1 MAKNW
6 TAAEAAKV
14 IVEGTDIEAIADIG
28 RRFPVISNKL
38 ARCNSA
44 VVEVMATLPEY
55 ITIRKMEAAF
65 KNSSD
70 DDEEVEVETEA
81 PKKKEKKAKK
91 EEKPAK
97 KAPKKEEK
105 KKKPVVVDDD
115 DDDDDFDLD
124 DDDED

>member
-14 IVEGTDIEAIADIG
+14 IVEGTNIEAIADIG

-55 ITIRKMEAAF
+55 ITIRKLEAAF

-70 DDEEVEVETEA
+70 DEEEIEVEIEA
-81 PKKKEKKAKK
+81 PKKKKAKK
-91 EEKPAK
+91 EEKKIEK
-97 KAPKKEEK
+97 KAPKKE
-105 KKKPVVVDDD
+105 KKKPVVVEDD

>member
-44 VVEVMATLPEY
+44 VVEVMSTLPEY
-55 ITIRKMEAAF
+55 ITIRKLEAAF

-70 DDEEVEVETEA
+70 DEEEIEVEIEA

-97 KAPKKEEK
+97 KSPKKEE

>member
-55 ITIRKMEAAF
+55 ITIRKLEAAF

-70 DDEEVEVETEA
+70 DEEEVEVETEA
-81 PKKKEKKAKK
+81 PKKKEKKA
-91 EEKPAK
+91 
-97 KAPKKEEK
+97 KKEEK

>member
-44 VVEVMATLPEY
+44 VVEVMAALPEY
-55 ITIRKMEAAF
+55 ITIRKLEAAF

-70 DDEEVEVETEA
+70 DEEEIEVETEA
-81 PKKKEKKAKK
+81 PKKKAKK

-97 KAPKKEEK
+97 KSPKKEEK

>member
-44 VVEVMATLPEY
+44 VVDVMATLPEY
-55 ITIRKMEAAF
+55 ITIRKLEAAF
-65 KNSSD
+65 KNSSED
-70 DDEEVEVETEA
+70 EEEVEVEIEA
-81 PKKKEKKAKK
+81 PKKEKKAKK

-97 KAPKKEEK
+97 KAKKEEK

>member
-38 ARCNSA
+38 ARCNPA
-44 VVEVMATLPEY
+44 VVKVMAALPEY
-55 ITIRKMEAAF
+55 ITIRKLEAAF
-65 KNSSD
+65 KNSSED
-70 DDEEVEVETEA
+70 EEEVEVEIEA
-81 PKKKEKKAKK
+81 PKKEKKAKK

-115 DDDDDFDLD
+115 DDDFDLD

>member
-55 ITIRKMEAAF
+55 ITIRKLEAAF

-70 DDEEVEVETEA
+70 DEEEIEVETEA
-81 PKKKEKKAKK
+81 PKKKAKK
-91 EEKPAK
+91 KEKPAK

-115 DDDDDFDLD
+115 DDDDFDLD

>member
-55 ITIRKMEAAF
+55 ITIRKLEAAF
-65 KNSSD
+65 KNSSE
-70 DDEEVEVETEA
+70 DEEEIEVETEA

-91 EEKPAK
+91 EEQI
-97 KAPKKEEK
+97 
-105 KKKPVVVDDD
+105 KKPVVIDDD

>member
-28 RRFPVISNKL
+28 RRFPVISKL

-55 ITIRKMEAAF
+55 ITIRKLEAAF

-70 DDEEVEVETEA
+70 DEEEVEVETEA

-105 KKKPVVVDDD
+105 KKPVVVDDD

>member
-44 VVEVMATLPEY
+44 VIDVMEAIPEY
-55 ITIRKMEAAF
+55 ITIRKLEAAF
-65 KNSSD
+65 KSTSEN
-70 DDEEVEVETEA
+70 EEEIEVETA
-81 PKKKEKKAKK
+81 PKKEKKTEKKVK
-91 EEKPAK
+91 EEKPVK
-97 KAPKKEEK
+97 KAPKKE
-105 KKKPVVVDDD
+105 KKKPVVIDD
-115 DDDDDFDLD
+115 DDDDDFDFDL

>member
-55 ITIRKMEAAF
+55 ITIRKLEAAF
-65 KNSSD
+65 KNSSE
-70 DDEEVEVETEA
+70 DEEEIEVETEA
-81 PKKKEKKAKK
+81 PKKKEKKA
-91 EEKPAK
+91 
-97 KAPKKEEK
+97 KKEEK